1 MEFNPM
7 DAKRDPFHLLRNLA
21 LGLLILALSGCS
33 ALFPRIPTPIS
44 QASIHTAAAKTVMA
58 HATLS
63 AGQTAVAQLTQMAGS
78 GGIPSQ
84 ASPTALPVTEIPTL
98 MPPTATLAPTAT
110 LIPPTPVPPTPVPP
124 TRVPPTPV
132 PPPCDWAQFVTD
144 VTVPDGT
151 AFNPGAPFTKV
162 WRIRNI
168 GSCTWNASYSLVFV
182 SGDRMQTRNV
192 FPVPGVVYP
201 GQVVD
206 LSADFIAPS
215 TPGRY
220 RSNWMLSN
228 PSGRTFGIGPAAN
241 RPFWVDII
249 VKNIP
254 GPYPY
259 DFVANM
265 CAAAWHNGSRALPC
279 PGNPAS
285 ELGSIVMLPAPR
297 LETGKHENEPALW
310 TRPEATRGGQIS
322 GVYPAYRV
330 QSGDRFMADIGCLEN
345 SPQCDVTFILD
356 YQVAGQPV
364 RNLGSWREVSDNQLR
379 RLDIDL
385 AGLVGQSVQFIL
397 RVVNNG
403 RPADANAFW
412 LVPSIRRSG
421 TVPPSPTPD
430 WESLPAVQAARV
442 RLGIALGINPARF
455 NLRGVEAVQ
464 WPDTCLGIP
473 QPGIVCAPVIVPG
486 YRIILGYSGQRYE
499 VHTDQLGDIIYWF
512 PL

>member
-1 MEFNPM
+1 M
-7 DAKRDPFHLLRNLA
+7 DAKRNPLLHARTLV
-21 LGLLILALSGCS
+21 LLILVLALSGCS

-44 QASIHTAAAKTVMA
+44 QASIHTAAAQTVMA

-78 GGIPSQ
+78 GGIPSP
-84 ASPTALPVTEIPTL
+84 AGPTAIPLTEIPTVAASTVVPPSATP
-98 MPPTATLAPTAT
+98 PPTATR
-110 LIPPTPVPPTPVPP
+110 IPPTPVPPTPVPP

-132 PPPCDWAQFVTD
+132 PPPCDWAQFVQD

-151 AFNPGAPFTKV
+151 AFNPGAAFTKV

-168 GSCTWNASYSLVFV
+168 GSCSWNAGYSLVFV
-182 SGDRMQTRNV
+182 SGDRMQTRNA
-192 FPVPGVVYP
+192 FPVPGVVHP

-206 LSADFIAPS
+206 LSADFIAPT

-228 PSGRTFGIGPAAN
+228 ISGRTFGIGPAAN
-241 RPFWVDII
+241 KPFWVEIT
-249 VKNIP
+249 VKNVV

-265 CAAAWHNGSRALPC
+265 CAAAWRNSSRGLPC

-285 ELGSIVMLPAPR
+285 ELGSIVLLEAPR

-310 TRPEATRGGQIS
+310 TRPEAIHNGEIS

-330 QSGDRFMADIGCLEN
+330 QNGDRFMSDIGCLEN
-345 SPQCDVTFILD
+345 SPRCDVTFIVD
-356 YQVAGQPV
+356 YQAAGQPV
-364 RNLGSWREVSDNQLR
+364 RNLGSWREVSDGRLR
-379 RLDIDL
+379 RLEIDL
-385 AGLVGQSVQFIL
+385 SGLAGQSVQFIL

-421 TVPPSPTPD
+421 SLPPSPTPD

-455 NLRGVEAVQ
+455 NLRNVEAVT
-464 WPDTCLGIP
+464 WNDTCLGIP
-473 QPGIVCAPVIVPG
+473 QPGIVCAPALVPG
-486 YRIILGYSGQRYE
+486 YRIILGHSGQRYE
-499 VHTDQLGDIIYWF
+499 VHTDPLGDIVYWF

>member
-1 MEFNPM
+1 MNTKTYLNKILWISF
-7 DAKRDPFHLLRNLA
+7 FLLSFLT
-21 LGLLILALSGCS
+21 LSGCS
-33 ALFPRIPTPIS
+33 AFWSLIPTPVS
-44 QASIHTAAAKTVMA
+44 QESIHTAAARTVEA
-58 HATLS
+58 QLTLS
-63 AGQTAVAQLTQMAGS
+63 AGQNAIAQLTAMAGS
-78 GGIPSQ
+78 GGMP
-84 ASPTALPVTEIPTL
+84 SPTGTITASVTEIPTL
-98 MPPTATLAPTAT
+98 QVPSETPFPTATA
-110 LIPPTPVPPTPVPP
+110 IPPTPIPPTPIPP

-132 PPPCDWAQFVTD
+132 PPPCDWAQFVSD

-151 AFNPGAPFTKV
+151 AFNPGTPFTKV

-168 GSCTWNASYSLVFV
+168 GSCSWNSGYSLVFV

-192 FPVPGVVYP
+192 FPVPGVVHP
-201 GQVVD
+201 SQVVD

-228 PSGRTFGIGPAAN
+228 LSGFTFGIGPGAN
-241 RPFWVDII
+241 RPFWAEIT
-249 VKNIP
+249 VKNAP

-265 CAAAWHNGSRALPC
+265 CSAAWRNDSRSLPC

-285 ELGSIVMLPAPR
+285 DQGSIVLLEAPR

-310 TRPEATRGGQIS
+310 TRPESRAGGEIS

-330 QSGDRFMADIGCLEN
+330 QNGDRFMSDIGCLEN
-345 SPQCDVTFILD
+345 SPRCDVTFIVD
-356 YQVAGQPV
+356 YQISGGGV

-379 RLDIDL
+379 RLDLDISSL
-385 AGLVGQSVQFIL
+385 AGQSVQFIL

-403 RPADANAFW
+403 RAADANAFW
-412 LVPSIRRSG
+412 LVPGIRRSS
-421 TVPPSPTPD
+421 TTPPTPTLPTD
-430 WESLPAVQAARV
+430 WESLPAVQAARI
-442 RLGIALGINPARF
+442 RLGIDTGINPARF
-455 NLRGVEAVQ
+455 NLRAVEAVQ
-464 WPDTCLGIP
+464 WTDTCLGIP
-473 QPGIVCAPVIVPG
+473 QPGRVCASMIVPG

-499 VHTDQLGDIIYWF
+499 VHTDQLGDIVYWF